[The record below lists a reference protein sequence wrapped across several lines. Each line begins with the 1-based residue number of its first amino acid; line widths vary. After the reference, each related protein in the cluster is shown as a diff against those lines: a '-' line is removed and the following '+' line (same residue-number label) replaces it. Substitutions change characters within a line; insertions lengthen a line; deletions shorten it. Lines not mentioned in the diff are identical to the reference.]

1 MIIKLVFMNIKKHF
15 LQKKHLSLIF
25 IYLFLS
31 SIFAQKVHA
40 KPILWSIE
48 NNIVI
53 FIFSLLCGFLV
64 ATMFYFNNSAD
75 REKIVSSRNLV
86 SSLLEDFWFDEFIIL
101 RFTTF
106 LYFLSISFFWAYLI
120 FNGLLFMSGKSY
132 YATNLLIAPIYL
144 IIFRFL
150 LETTI
155 AIFKIAENTKIS
167 SKEN

>member
-1 MIIKLVFMNIKKHF
+1 MDIKKYF

-40 KPILWSIE
+40 NQILRSID
-48 NNIVI
+48 NNRVI
-53 FIFSLLCGFLV
+53 FIFSLLFGFLV
-64 ATMFYFNNSAD
+64 STMFYFNNSAD

-86 SSLLEDFWFDEFIIL
+86 SSLLEDFWIDEFIVL
-101 RFTTF
+101 KFTTF
-106 LYFLSISFFWAYLI
+106 LNFLAISFFWVNLI
-120 FNGLLFMSGKSY
+120 FNVILLLMSGRSDY
-132 YATNLLIAPIYL
+132 LTNLLISPIYL

-155 AIFKIAENTKIS
+155 AIFKIAENTKIN
-167 SKEN
+167 SKKY

>member
-1 MIIKLVFMNIKKHF
+1 MDIKKYL
-15 LQKKHLSLIF
+15 LQKKYLSLIF

-40 KPILWSIE
+40 NQILRSID
-48 NNIVI
+48 NNRVI
-53 FIFSLLCGFLV
+53 FIFSLLFGFLV

-86 SSLLEDFWFDEFIIL
+86 SSLLEDFWIDEFIVL
-101 RFTTF
+101 KFTTF
-106 LYFLSISFFWAYLI
+106 LNFLAISFFWVNLI
-120 FNGLLFMSGKSY
+120 FNVILLLMSGRSY
-132 YATNLLIAPIYL
+132 YLTNVLISPIYL

-155 AIFKIAENTKIS
+155 AIFKIAENTKIN
-167 SKEN
+167 SKKY

>member
-1 MIIKLVFMNIKKHF
+1 MDIKKYF
-15 LQKKHLSLIF
+15 LQKKYLSLIF

-40 KPILWSIE
+40 NQILRSID
-48 NNIVI
+48 NNRVI
-53 FIFSLLCGFLV
+53 FIFSLLFGFLV

-86 SSLLEDFWFDEFIIL
+86 SSLLEDFWIDEFIVL
-101 RFTTF
+101 KFTTF
-106 LYFLSISFFWAYLI
+106 LNFLAISFFWVNLI
-120 FNGLLFMSGKSY
+120 FNVILLLMSGRSY
-132 YATNLLIAPIYL
+132 YLTNVLISPIYL

-155 AIFKIAENTKIS
+155 AIFKIAENTKIN
-167 SKEN
+167 SKKY